1 MFDSV
6 DCDLFAY
13 QNVYSLLLYL
23 GVHAPKVYG
32 THVVVCVCMCVC
44 TPTS

>member
-1 MFDSV
+1 MFDNV

-23 GVHAPKVYG
+23 GVHVPKVYG
-32 THVVVCVCMCVC
+32 SCLCVYVLQLLEGY
-44 TPTS
+44 